1 MVAYGTGKVSQLCG
15 YSISGCGKSMI
26 NVWPKYAVSKAHIQ
40 LKYGKSTV
48 KYGKNIVLY
57 GNYFLAPT
65 VGISC
70 L

>member
-1 MVAYGTGKVSQLCG
+1 MVAYGTGKVWQLCS

-26 NVWPKYAVSKAHIQ
+26 NVRQKYPVSKAHVQ

-48 KYGKNIVLY
+48 KYGKSILLY
-57 GNYFLAPT
+57 GNYFLATT